1 MSYLPRR
8 EDFGPL
14 PKSAVPSKL
23 EADEKP
29 SILRRMFEAFIGSRQ
44 RDIDRQ
50 IARYVAVRSGGHL
63 TDNLER
69 EISQHL
75 ISGWSVHTGPFRER
89 RFP

>member
-14 PKSAVPSKL
+14 PKSAGPSKL
-23 EADEKP
+23 DAKERP
-29 SILRRMFEAFIGSRQ
+29 GMLRRVFDAFMRSRQ
-44 RDIDRQ
+44 RDVDRR
-50 IARYVAVRSGGHL
+50 IARFLAARSGGQL

-75 ISGWSVHTGPFRER
+75 MSGWAANTGLFRER